1 MHMKAIL
8 TCLLLSLASITFAQD
23 VIVQRDGS
31 TILSKVVEVGTT
43 EVKYKKYSNL
53 DGPTYAILK
62 SDIMVINYENGQKD
76 TFNNASSAPA
86 TTSADSQPSI
96 PFEVNPNL
104 ENDNLQ
110 LVQAF
115 NSTSLN
121 YVGDD
126 TKKKCIALALV
137 LGLKEGSII
146 ETPELKATFEMK
158 VWHGRVALTGSKVK
172 GDRTLGLGEPS
183 GFNFENYQFRL
194 VVKLTNKTDK
204 PLYID
209 LHNCFLSQNGVSS
222 PYDVLSE
229 TTIGTTGRAN
239 GNTGVGTGSERIM
252 TIPAGQTLALS
263 PQNIGEGFTWETS
276 RNGSY
281 QHDIVKAYLPYFKEK
296 GYATDA
302 NKFNVSTIFGDLHR
316 GETVDI
322 PMLENV
328 SPLSAMITYSYEETM
343 KATQKLH
350 MDFYVRQVMGCKD
363 IKATGIDFSQCP
375 LIFFSYT
382 TIIDLIKT

>member
-1 MHMKAIL
+1 MKAIL
-8 TCLLLSLASITFAQD
+8 TFLMLFLATQIFAQD
-23 VIVQRDGS
+23 VIVMKDGS
-31 TILSKVVEVGTT
+31 TILSKVVEIGTT

-53 DGPTYAILK
+53 EGPNYAILK

-76 TFNNASSAPA
+76 TFNDATSAPA
-86 TTSADSQPSI
+86 TTNANNQTSI

-104 ENDNLQ
+104 EKDNLQ

-115 NSTSLN
+115 NSTSLS
-121 YVGDD
+121 YIGDD
-126 TKKKCIALALV
+126 AKKKCYALAWV
-137 LGLKEGSII
+137 LGLKEGSMI

-172 GDRTLGLGEPS
+172 GDRTLSLGEPS

-204 PLYID
+204 PLYVD
-209 LHNCFLSQNGVSS
+209 LHNCFISQNGVSS
-222 PYDVLSE
+222 PYDILSA

-281 QHDIVKAYLPYFKEK
+281 QHDIVKTYLPYLKEK
-296 GYATDA
+296 GYAT
-302 NKFNVSTIFGDLHR
+302 NSKNNVTTMFSDLQR

-322 PMLENV
+322 PMQKNV

-343 KATQKLH
+343 KATQKLN

-363 IKATGIDFSQCP
+363 IKATSIDFSQCP
-375 LIFFSYT
+375 LLFFSYT
-382 TIIDLIKT
+382 TILDLIKT

>member
-1 MHMKAIL
+1 MKAIL
-8 TCLLLSLASITFAQD
+8 TFLMLFLATQIFAQD
-23 VIVQRDGS
+23 VIVMKDGS
-31 TILSKVVEVGTT
+31 TILSKVVEIGTT

-53 DGPTYAILK
+53 EGPNYAILK

-76 TFNNASSAPA
+76 TFNDATSAPA
-86 TTSADSQPSI
+86 TTNANNQTSI

-104 ENDNLQ
+104 EKDNLQ

-115 NSTSLN
+115 NSTSLS
-121 YVGDD
+121 YIGDD
-126 TKKKCIALALV
+126 TKKKCYALAWV

-172 GDRTLGLGEPS
+172 GDRTLSLGEPS

-204 PLYID
+204 PLYVD
-209 LHNCFLSQNGVSS
+209 LHNCFISQNGVSS
-222 PYDVLSE
+222 PYDILSA

-239 GNTGVGTGSERIM
+239 GNTGVGTRSERIM

-281 QHDIVKAYLPYFKEK
+281 QHDIVKTYLPYLKEK
-296 GYATDA
+296 GYAT
-302 NKFNVSTIFGDLHR
+302 NSKNNVTTMFSDLQR

-322 PMLENV
+322 PMQKNV

-343 KATQKLH
+343 KATQKQN

-363 IKATGIDFSQCP
+363 IKATSIDFSQCP
-375 LIFFSYT
+375 LLFFSYT
-382 TIIDLIKT
+382 TILDLIKT